1 MGSVTSSLPYLFG
14 GTAAL
19 DQQMH
24 SDLFLYFPN
33 QWTPT
38 LQVSAIIINIT
49 ESTSFDLMF
58 TSYPQKSTDNTCT
71 LVYHATYQNVIEI
84 FDCLAGKSTTKKPIL
99 SRIVE
104 QIKSIDPDCT
114 IWNWECCSAGETEM
128 FPPDGSTQRVVKG
141 LLGLG
146 YMVMFSDWSLKWF
159 IRNWD
164 EGVLGANPFIH
175 VGDFPGGTVK
185 LGFDKQRLLASPST
199 QLHLLAGLSET
210 NFCEVKAK

>member
-1 MGSVTSSLPYLFG
+1 MGSITSSLPYLFG

-58 TSYPQKSTDNTCT
+58 TRYPQKSTDNTCT

-84 FDCLAGKSTTKKPIL
+84 FDCLAGK
-99 SRIVE
+99 
-104 QIKSIDPDCT
+104 
-114 IWNWECCSAGETEM
+114 
-128 FPPDGSTQRVVKG
+128 
-141 LLGLG
+141 
-146 YMVMFSDWSLKWF
+146 
-159 IRNWD
+159 
-164 EGVLGANPFIH
+164 
-175 VGDFPGGTVK
+175 
-185 LGFDKQRLLASPST
+185 
-199 QLHLLAGLSET
+199 
-210 NFCEVKAK
+210 